1 MKTHNSITKLMKA
14 VRVAAV
20 PALVLAAALVLNASP
35 ALAEDKKP
43 DYRLQISPTQD
54 NVGKIEPGETHTGS
68 FNVQNTGNKGYKYT
82 VSISPFSFKDDR
94 YEQDFDTTSK
104 YTVLTDWVTFAND
117 EGSVEPGEQSEIKYT
132 VKVPSDA
139 PGGLQSAAIM
149 VTMVNNDEMK
159 NSGVQTVSRAAY
171 PIYMNIGGD
180 TEERGAIIENKI
192 PTLIFNPPLVTSSVV
207 ENAGNVYAAA
217 TYEVKVYNVFGGKE
231 VYSNAQE
238 DNNGDLQPDT
248 RVVFPETERYNE
260 VTWTN
265 APKIGIFRVKQTV
278 KIFNEVSEKEKIV
291 FICPIWLI
299 LILVAVIAVIVYKI
313 VSGIMKRRDD
323 K

>member
-1 MKTHNSITKLMKA
+1 MKTHNCITKLMKV

-20 PALVLAAALVLNASP
+20 PALVFAVALALNISP

-68 FNVQNTGNKGYKYT
+68 FNVQNTGNKAYKYT

-117 EGSVEPGEQSEIKYT
+117 EGSVEPGEQSEVKYT

-149 VTMVNNDEMK
+149 VTMVNSDEMK
-159 NSGVQTVSRAAY
+159 SSGVQTVSRAAY

-180 TEERGAIIENKI
+180 TEERGTVIENKI

-207 ENAGNVYAAA
+207 KNAGNVYATA
-217 TYEVKVYNVFGGKE
+217 TYEMKVYNVFGGKE

-238 DNNGDLQPDT
+238 DNNGDFKPDSK
-248 RVVFPETERYNE
+248 VIFPETERYNE
-260 VTWTN
+260 VEWTN

-299 LILVAVIAVIVYKI
+299 LILVAIIAIIVYKI

>member
-1 MKTHNSITKLMKA
+1 MKTHNCITKLMKV

-20 PALVLAAALVLNASP
+20 PALVFAVALALNISP

-68 FNVQNTGNKGYKYT
+68 FNVQNTGNKAYQYT

-117 EGSVEPGEQSEIKYT
+117 EGSVEPGEQSEVKYT

-149 VTMVNNDEMK
+149 VTMVNSDEMK
-159 NSGVQTVSRAAY
+159 SSGVQTVSRAAY

-180 TEERGAIIENKI
+180 TEERGTVIENKI
-192 PTLIFNPPLVTSSVV
+192 PTLIFNPPLVMFT
-207 ENAGNVYAAA
+207 
-217 TYEVKVYNVFGGKE
+217 
-231 VYSNAQE
+231 
-238 DNNGDLQPDT
+238 L
-248 RVVFPETERYNE
+248 
-260 VTWTN
+260 
-265 APKIGIFRVKQTV
+265 
-278 KIFNEVSEKEKIV
+278 
-291 FICPIWLI
+291 
-299 LILVAVIAVIVYKI
+299 
-313 VSGIMKRRDD
+313 RRPMR
-323 K
+323 